1 MRIVSAR
8 VGLTIAE
15 IDEFATLEPI
25 STDDNNQDP
34 DLNMH
39 ENPIPDI
46 VEQPNPLDPELDA
59 ELHADPEL
67 EPEREP
73 DIFDNVRS
81 MWVSMMRECICQY
94 PQPIDEHTN
103 NAQAANTFPPEPC
116 GNTDANNITAAEGG
130 VPLEAEINDADPLE
144 VRVIHDPENP
154 KIVKGGRWPDIVSFR
169 KAIRHF
175 AVKTGFEFADLV
187 TDKTKFRARC
197 KAEEC
202 PWRIHASRIFDGKTI
217 EVFIFH

>member
-1 MRIVSAR
+1 LRIVSAR
-8 VGLTIAE
+8 VWLTIAE

-59 ELHADPEL
+59 ELHANPEL
-67 EPEREP
+67 EPKREP

-103 NAQAANTFPPEPC
+103 NAQAANTSPPEPC
-116 GNTDANNITAAEGG
+116 ANADANDVAAAEGG
-130 VPLEAEINDADPLE
+130 VPLEAEINDADPQE
-144 VRVIHDPENP
+144 VHVIHDPENS
-154 KIVKGGRWPDIVSFR
+154 KIVKGGWWPDIVAFR
-169 KAIRHF
+169 KAIRYF
-175 AVKTGFEFADLV
+175 TVKTGFEFADLV

-197 KAEEC
+197 KAEGC
-202 PWRIHASRIFDGKTI
+202 PWCIP
-217 EVFIFH
+217 

>member
-73 DIFDNVRS
+73 DIFDNEGMYMPV
-81 MWVSMMRECICQY
+81 
-94 PQPIDEHTN
+94 PPTN
-103 NAQAANTFPPEPC
+103 
-116 GNTDANNITAAEGG
+116 
-130 VPLEAEINDADPLE
+130 
-144 VRVIHDPENP
+144 R
-154 KIVKGGRWPDIVSFR
+154 
-169 KAIRHF
+169 
-175 AVKTGFEFADLV
+175 
-187 TDKTKFRARC
+187 
-197 KAEEC
+197 
-202 PWRIHASRIFDGKTI
+202 
-217 EVFIFH
+217 

>member
-8 VGLTIAE
+8 VWLTIAE

-116 GNTDANNITAAEGG
+116 GNTDANNIVAAEGG

-144 VRVIHDPENP
+144 VRVIHDPENS

-169 KAIRHF
+169 KATRNL
-175 AVKTGFEFADLV
+175 ARLC
-187 TDKTKFRARC
+187 RALGV
-197 KAEEC
+197 A
-202 PWRIHASRIFDGKTI
+202 
-217 EVFIFH
+217 